1 MEKNIYKD
9 IQNEFIKL
17 RFYHSSMNPL
27 SIPPEAVDLSCN
39 NLRQLLEYITENSCG
54 QEKDILIYCIS
65 TLFEIISEGSKEKIF
80 DYCDAV
86 HNIPEM
92 LCCKSWKYE
101 DYYKTYLNSFR
112 KKYGKNYFNIK

>member
-1 MEKNIYKD
+1 MEKKIYKD

-27 SIPPEAVDLSCN
+27 SIPPEAIDLSYEC
-39 NLRQLLEYITENSCG
+39 LRQHLEYIAKNACG
-54 QEKDILIYCIS
+54 QEKDILTYCIS
-65 TLFEIISEGSKEKIF
+65 TLFEIASEGSKEKIF

-92 LCCKSWKYE
+92 LCCKSWEYK
-101 DYYKTYLNSFR
+101 DYYKTYLSSFR